1 MRSMS
6 NPAPSLPPTRFRLRF
21 LFQEFDLGPGDTL
34 IGRGLD
40 CYITIHDPL
49 VSRHHAR
56 IRVDPVRAVIE
67 DLGSRNGVRVNGQLL
82 TEPCALEDGDRIR
95 IGTQE
100 LVFGEIADATRTR
113 RTTGSLVY
121 CGGCTQAYP
130 REIGACP
137 SCGSTRVADAE
148 VRAAH
153 LSPSALRLWAF
164 DMVVE
169 LLDRAV
175 AAGSLQDIERYMC
188 QAVGTFNERTNDAKP
203 IEQQQLDTLFEAAT
217 RLLDNQMQGKWIIAL
232 LELCGRTGQAM
243 PEALGNRCAMLS
255 GSEIPTETG
264 DHRGA
269 LRRG

>member
-1 MRSMS
+1 MS
-6 NPAPSLPPTRFRLRF
+6 HPAPSQPPGRFRLRF
-21 LFQEFDLGPGDTL
+21 LFQEFDLAPGDTL

-67 DLGSRNGVRVNGQLL
+67 DLGSRNGCRVNGQVLA
-82 TEPCALEDGDRIR
+82 EPRVLYDGDRLR

-100 LVFGEIADATRTR
+100 LVFGETADATRTR
-113 RTTGSLVY
+113 RSTGSLVY

-153 LSPSALRLWAF
+153 LSPSVLRIWAF

-169 LLDRAV
+169 LLDRAM
-175 AAGSLQDIERYMC
+175 AAESLQDVERYMH
-188 QAVGTFNERTNDAKP
+188 QAVGTFNDRANDSKP
-203 IEQQQLDTLFEAAT
+203 IDGSQFDTLFEAAT
-217 RLLDNQMQGKWIIAL
+217 RLLDNAMPGKWIIAL

-243 PEALGNRCAMLS
+243 PDDLGHRCAMLS

-264 DHRGA
+264 D
-269 LRRG
+269 RRAASGRS